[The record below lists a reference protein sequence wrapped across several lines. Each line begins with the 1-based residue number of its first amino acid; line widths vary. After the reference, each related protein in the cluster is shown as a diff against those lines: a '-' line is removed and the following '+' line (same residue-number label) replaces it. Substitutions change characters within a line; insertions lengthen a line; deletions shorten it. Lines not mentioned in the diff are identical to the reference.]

1 MRPSDKSVSRA
12 AYLFLVLFLVAASQF
27 AFGQNS
33 RAFNIANITGSML
46 GKATHCGFPTDEFAG
61 EAGRVIDLYAV
72 NNRDRKTAIEQFTL
86 SATMSARSGPVGES
100 CSAFRRGYLES
111 LRDLKAQ
118 R

>member
-1 MRPSDKSVSRA
+1 MRPSDNSISRA
-12 AYLFLVLFLVAASQF
+12 AYLFLVLFLAGASQP

-46 GKATHCGFPTDEFAG
+46 GKATHCGFPTDEFAR

-72 NNRDRKTAIEQFTL
+72 DNRDRKTAIEQFTL
-86 SATMSARSGPVGES
+86 SATMSARSGPIGES

>member
-1 MRPSDKSVSRA
+1 MRPSNNSVSRA
-12 AYLFLVLFLVAASQF
+12 AYLFSVLFLVAASQS
-27 AFGQNS
+27 AFGQYS

-46 GKATHCGFPTDEFAG
+46 GKATHCGFPTDEFAR
-61 EAGRVIDLYAV
+61 EAGRVIELYAL
-72 NNRDRKTAIEQFTL
+72 NKRDIKAAIEQFTL

>member
-1 MRPSDKSVSRA
+1 MCTSDNSVSRA
-12 AYLFLVLFLVAASQF
+12 AYLLSVIFLVVPPQLAYA
-27 AFGQNS
+27 QNS

-46 GKATHCGFPTDEFAG
+46 GKATHCGFPTDEFAR

-72 NNRDRKTAIEQFTL
+72 NSRDRKSAIEQFTL

-100 CSAFRRGYLES
+100 CSAFRRAYLES
-111 LRDLKAQ
+111 LRDLKAT

>member
-1 MRPSDKSVSRA
+1 MRPSDNSVIRA
-12 AYLFLVLFLVAASQF
+12 DYLFLLLFLMAASQLVL
-27 AFGQNS
+27 GQNS

-46 GKATHCGFPTDEFAG
+46 GKATHCGFPTDEFAR
-61 EAGRVIDLYAV
+61 ESGRVIDLYAV
-72 NNRDRKTAIEQFTL
+72 NNRDRKAAIEQFTL

-111 LRDLKAQ
+111 LRDLKTQ

>member
-1 MRPSDKSVSRA
+1 MPPRDKSVSGA
-12 AYLFLVLFLVAASQF
+12 AYLFLVLFLAVASQL

-33 RAFNIANITGSML
+33 RAFNTANITGSML
-46 GKATHCGFPTDEFAG
+46 GKAAHCGFPTDEFAR

-72 NNRDRKTAIEQFTL
+72 NNRDRKAAVEQFTL

-111 LRDLKAQ
+111 LRDLKSA